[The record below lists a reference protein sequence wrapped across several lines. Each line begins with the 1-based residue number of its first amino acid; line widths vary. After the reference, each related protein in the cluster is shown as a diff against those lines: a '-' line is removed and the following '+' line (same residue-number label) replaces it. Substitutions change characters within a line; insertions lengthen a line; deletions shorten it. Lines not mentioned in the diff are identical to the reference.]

1 MSVLVTGG
9 AGYIGSHM
17 ALELLGAG
25 EAVVVLDN
33 LSTGLTW
40 AVPKSATL
48 VVGDV
53 GDQHLVQRVVESHG
67 VTSIIHFAGSI
78 VVPDSVADPLGYYL
92 NNTVKSRALIEVAV
106 KSGIHHFIF
115 SSTAAVYG
123 MTGDTPVTEDAPL
136 APMSPYGSSKRMTEI
151 MLADTARAHDLRY
164 VALRYFN
171 VAGADPNGRSGQSTP
186 RATHLVKVAC
196 ETALGKR
203 SRMQVFG
210 TDYPTPDGTC
220 LRDYIH
226 VTDLARA
233 HMAAL
238 RYLRAGGE
246 SDIFNC
252 GYGRGFSVLEVIDAV
267 KRAAGRDFEVRMSER
282 RPGDPARVVAASQR
296 IRKVLGWVPEHDTL
310 DAIVRDALSWEERLS
325 SLQNN
330 QSASV
335 A

>member
-1 MSVLVTGG
+1 
-9 AGYIGSHM
+9 
-17 ALELLGAG
+17 
-25 EAVVVLDN
+25 
-33 LSTGLTW
+33 
-40 AVPKSATL
+40 
-48 VVGDV
+48 
-53 GDQHLVQRVVESHG
+53 
-67 VTSIIHFAGSI
+67 
-78 VVPDSVADPLGYYL
+78 
-92 NNTVKSRALIEVAV
+92 
-106 KSGIHHFIF
+106 
-115 SSTAAVYG
+115 
-123 MTGDTPVTEDAPL
+123 
-136 APMSPYGSSKRMTEI
+136 
-151 MLADTARAHDLRY
+151 
-164 VALRYFN
+164 
-171 VAGADPNGRSGQSTP
+171 
-186 RATHLVKVAC
+186 
-196 ETALGKR
+196 
-203 SRMQVFG
+203 MQVFG

-325 SLQNN
+325 NLQNN

>member
-1 MSVLVTGG
+1 
-9 AGYIGSHM
+9 
-17 ALELLGAG
+17 
-25 EAVVVLDN
+25 
-33 LSTGLTW
+33 
-40 AVPKSATL
+40 
-48 VVGDV
+48 
-53 GDQHLVQRVVESHG
+53 
-67 VTSIIHFAGSI
+67 
-78 VVPDSVADPLGYYL
+78 
-92 NNTVKSRALIEVAV
+92 
-106 KSGIHHFIF
+106 
-115 SSTAAVYG
+115 